1 MFSRGRLRM
10 RMMTRR
16 MMIAIAARVRVVMMG
31 SAAGRCICV
40 REAAPA
46 GAAVVIVRIRRGRSG
61 AVSGQRTRR
70 CHRSRRGGEGGHLS
84 LIRTIG
90 MAGCKRAK
98 QGPGARRVRVIC
110 YAKSKAS
117 QLLMEQASRESERY
131 FFDVTRS
138 KTGHQILDQT
148 AIVSCRYR

>member
-16 MMIAIAARVRVVMMG
+16 MMIAIAARVGVVMMG

-117 QLLMEQASRESERY
+117 QLLMSKQRIREIL
-131 FFDVTRS
+131 FDVTRS